1 MKPSLD
7 SRIRNAY
14 DRLPAG
20 EQRLADVLLE
30 SIGELAAYSA
40 TELAGRAGISKAT
53 AARLFRRLGYADFTE
68 LRQQAREGITWG
80 SPLQALGETSPKT
93 KGNLGVHLAQDIKNL
108 TRTIEGLRSD
118 TVDDSIR
125 LLAGAR
131 RIVVV
136 GFRNNYALAH
146 YARGLLVH
154 AKLDVLLLP
163 VGGLTVAEDMAG
175 LTERDVMLALG
186 FRRRLPVLGRLLRTA
201 RKAGVRT
208 ILLTE
213 SGTRDTADVVLRCQ
227 NAGAS
232 LFDSY
237 VAPLS
242 LLNYLCGGVVLAMGG
257 KGRDRLAAIEALH
270 NDLGDFAAAD
280 GI

>member
-7 SRIRNAY
+7 SRIQNAY

-20 EQRLADVLLE
+20 EKRLADILLE

-40 TELAGRAGISKAT
+40 TELAGRAGVSKAT
-53 AARLFRRLGYADFTE
+53 AARLFRRLGYADFIE

-80 SPLQALGETSPKT
+80 SPLQALGETSSKT
-93 KGNLGVHLAQDIKNL
+93 KGNLGAHLAQDIKNL
-108 TRTIEGLRSD
+108 TRTIEALRSD
-118 TVDDSIR
+118 TVSEAIR
-125 LLAGAR
+125 LLTGAR

-154 AKLDVLLLP
+154 AKPDVLLLP

-186 FRRRLPVLGRLLRTA
+186 FRRRLPVLSRLLRTA

-213 SGTRDTADVVLRCQ
+213 PGTRDAADVVLRCQ
-227 NAGAS
+227 STGAS

-242 LLNYLCGGVVLAMGG
+242 FLNYLCGGVVLAMGS
-257 KGRDRLAAIEALH
+257 KGRTRLAAIEALH

>member
-1 MKPSLD
+1 MKTSLD
-7 SRIRNAY
+7 SRIQGAY

-20 EQRLADVLLE
+20 EKRLADILLA

-40 TELAGRAGISKAT
+40 TELAERAGVSKAT
-53 AARLFRRLGYADFTE
+53 AARLFRRLGYANFNE

-80 SPLQALGETSPKT
+80 SPLQALGETPPKA
-93 KGNLGVHLAQDIKNL
+93 KGTLGVHLAQDIKNL

-118 TVDDSIR
+118 TTRKAIR
-125 LLAGAR
+125 LLTGAR

-146 YARGLLVH
+146 YARGLLIH
-154 AKLDVLLLP
+154 TKPDVLLLP

-186 FRRRLPVLGRLLRTA
+186 FRRRLPVLSRLLRSA
-201 RKAGVRT
+201 RKTGVRT

-213 SGTRDTADVVLRCQ
+213 PGTRDTADVVLHCQ
-227 NAGAS
+227 SVGAS

-242 LLNYLCGGVVLAMGG
+242 LLNYLCSGVVLAMGG
-257 KGRDRLAAIEALH
+257 KGRTRLAAIEALH
-270 NDLGDFAAAD
+270 NDLGDFAASD